1 MMFKIK
7 DKGLKNIFLFALIAA
22 LLGMILSIKF
32 IYPSFTNLLV
42 KNTEEEAI
50 QIAKHISQMIFH
62 DVIDTSILTPSFLE
76 GIEKSKTDF
85 NIMKLKIFNA
95 SGMVIYSTDE
105 EDVGNINRKD
115 YFQNNIVKG
124 KTYSKMVRRNTQS
137 LENKKISSD
146 VVETYVPILTN
157 GTFVG
162 ALEIYY
168 DITDKNKMLG
178 NVLKT
183 ANILSTSLTV
193 LFLSVII
200 TILLQLDK
208 TISDRKKVIE
218 ENAVVEERRRLARE
232 LHDSV
237 IQSLYSL
244 SLFAETAWQCMKNK
258 KHECLNEYIPE
269 IKNIAQTSLKE
280 MRHFLYCLRPSVLE
294 EEGLINALQHRL
306 EAVEHRSGMKGELI
320 IKNKG
325 NLTPLEEDGLY
336 GIIQEALNNSLK
348 HAGATEVKVVLN
360 VENDW
365 IEVVV
370 SDNGIGFD
378 PERELKNSGLG
389 LDSIKERAKKLSGT
403 LDIESFPGKGTRIL
417 VRIRRQ
423 KNSSYS
429 LNESLTQKQ

>member
-1 MMFKIK
+1 MFKIK

-22 LLGMILSIKF
+22 LSGMILSIKF

-42 KNTEEEAI
+42 KNTEEEAV

-62 DVIDTSILTPSFLE
+62 DVIDTSILTPIFLE

-85 NIMKLKIFNA
+85 DIMKLKIFDA
-95 SGMVIYSTDE
+95 SGMIIYSTDE
-105 EDVGNINRKD
+105 EDIGHINERD
-115 YFQNNIVKG
+115 YFNNNIAQG
-124 KTYSKMVRRNTQS
+124 KIYTKMIRKNAQS
-137 LENKKISSD
+137 LEDKKVSSD
-146 VVETYVPILTN
+146 VVETYVPIMVN
-157 GTFVG
+157 GTFIG

-168 DITDKNKMLG
+168 DITDKNIMLG
-178 NVLKT
+178 SVLTT

-200 TILLQLDK
+200 AILVKLDRA
-208 TISDRKKVIE
+208 ISDRNKIIE

-237 IQSLYSL
+237 TQSLYSL

-258 KHECLNEYIPE
+258 KHECLNEYLPE

-306 EAVEHRSGMKGELI
+306 EAVEQRSGMKGELI
-320 IKNKG
+320 IKNIG
-325 NLTPLEEDGLY
+325 DLTTLEEDGLY
-336 GIIQEALNNSLK
+336 GMIQEALNNSLK
-348 HAGATEVKVVLN
+348 HAGATEVKIFLN

-365 IEVVV
+365 IEVAV

-378 PERELKNSGLG
+378 PEEKLKNSGIGLG
-389 LDSIKERAKKLSGT
+389 SIKERANKLGGA
-403 LDIESFPGKGTRIL
+403 LEIESSPGNGAKILIRI
-417 VRIRRQ
+417 IRQ
-423 KNSSYS
+423 KKSSHS
-429 LNESLTQKQ
+429 LNESLTQNQ